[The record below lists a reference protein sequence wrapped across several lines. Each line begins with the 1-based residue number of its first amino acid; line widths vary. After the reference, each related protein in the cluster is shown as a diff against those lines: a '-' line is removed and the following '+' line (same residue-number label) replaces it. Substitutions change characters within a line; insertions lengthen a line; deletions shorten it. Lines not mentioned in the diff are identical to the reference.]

1 VAIPFFFVKLMMR
14 LFVLMFFP
22 LSLCAQLH
30 HQAVSSSGGSSSK
43 VIYSVGQS
51 SVIGN
56 STTSMATASQGF
68 VNPIKA
74 AYAMEAISTDL
85 TVAIYPNPFVEQ
97 FTATLD
103 KKYNDIQVIIQNAAG
118 QLVFSKDFSNAS
130 QLVVDTPRLSIQTYL
145 ITILADNK
153 IFNAKLIK
161 Q

>member
-1 VAIPFFFVKLMMR
+1 MR
-14 LFVLMFFP
+14 FYVLLFFP
-22 LSLCAQLH
+22 ISLCSQLH

-56 STTSMATASQGF
+56 ATTSMATASQGF

-74 AYAMEAISTDL
+74 AYAIETIATDL
-85 TVAIYPNPFVEQ
+85 SVSIYPNPFIEQ

-103 KKYNDIQVIIQNAAG
+103 KKYNNIQVIIQTVAG
-118 QLVFSKDFSNAS
+118 QLMYNSSFTNSAE
-130 QLVVDTPRLSIQTYL
+130 LVVETPTLSIQTYL

-161 Q
+161 QQ

>member
-1 VAIPFFFVKLMMR
+1 MKYLLILAPFISF
-14 LFVLMFFP
+14 
-22 LSLCAQLH
+22 AQLH
-30 HQAVSSSGGSSSK
+30 HQAVSAGGGTSQK
-43 VIYSVGQS
+43 GIYSIGQS

-56 STTSMATASQGF
+56 IKTTGATVSQGF
-68 VNPIKA
+68 VNPTKV
-74 AYAMEAISTDL
+74 AYAVETITTDL

-118 QLVFSKDFSNAS
+118 QLVYTKDFSNAS
-130 QLVVDTPRLSIQTYL
+130 QVVVDTPRLSIQTYL
-145 ITILADNK
+145 ITILADKK

>member
-1 VAIPFFFVKLMMR
+1 MKTIIFLFFS
-14 LFVLMFFP
+14 

-30 HQAVSSSGGSSSK
+30 HQAVSSAGTTSSK

-56 STTSMATASQGF
+56 ATTSMATASQGF
-68 VNPIKA
+68 INPIKA
-74 AYAMEAISTDL
+74 AYAIETIATDL
-85 TVAIYPNPFVEQ
+85 SVSIYPNPFIEQ

-103 KKYNDIQVIIQNAAG
+103 KKYNNIQVIIQNVAG
-118 QLVFSKDFSNAS
+118 QLMYNSSFTNSAE
-130 QLVVDTPRLSIQTYL
+130 LVVETPTLSIQTYL

-161 Q
+161 QQ